1 MRADR
6 WHRAKD
12 VFNAAVEL
20 PEQQRE
26 LFIRRACDQDDSLRH
41 DVEALLKAHESTDS
55 FIERPAAQRAGLAS
69 APIDWIGRRFGPYRI
84 VGEVERGGMSEVYRA
99 VRDDNQYQKDVAI
112 KFLRHGF
119 DSESLLRRFR
129 AERQI
134 LAQLNH
140 PHIAH
145 LVDGGTT
152 ENGMPYLVMEYIQ
165 GQPIDVYCEQKRL
178 GIRERVDLV
187 RTLCG
192 AVHYVHQHLMVHGDL
207 KCNNVLVTERGVLKL
222 LDFGIAKLLN
232 PTPALGGAA
241 GLGGD
246 RFTSGYIALTPDYA
260 SPEQL
265 LGEPITTASDV
276 YSLGVLLYRLLAG
289 RLPFH
294 MRSALLPEE
303 VKELCELVPEPP
315 SVMAR
320 SAGESYRQL
329 SRHLIGDLDSIV
341 LKAIAKSPEDRY
353 GSVEQLSEDL
363 LSYLRGF
370 PVRARKDSAAYR
382 GKKFVLRN
390 RLASAAMALFVLA
403 MTGGIATTLW
413 LAQVADTER
422 WRAARHF
429 EIVRKFAN
437 SYMMEVHGAIENL
450 PGSITARKLLIDTSL
465 KNLSELAKEDTSD
478 NPMVRRDLASA
489 YEKVGDIQGR
499 LGGANMGDTEG
510 AIASYRIA
518 IRTRESLL
526 AQEGSSVELQRD
538 LLRAHGKLA
547 ELLMVGN
554 EPEVATTHFRTIT
567 HIASTLANAPN
578 ATVDD
583 RRGLG
588 NAYLAYGWHCVS
600 LKQID
605 DGLALMLKGAA
616 IYRELV
622 AADPTDIR
630 ARRNL
635 ALSHHRVGYTLIER
649 TDRYEEGAQYLTQG
663 LAMLREMSDADPNN
677 GDLSRVQAYTAM
689 ALGTARLKLDQPR
702 EAMTLFE
709 EAYQRFDAFR
719 VADVGDFEAPIA
731 AAHALGQV
739 SAALLAIDEPQEA
752 LARLSVAERLLSNQS
767 PSADRALPETQYYEG
782 LVHLQLG
789 KTHARLAA
797 DGAPSS
803 RPEHRRSARAWFG
816 KAIEVMK
823 RASVDTVHGE
833 RATERLREAEGLIE
847 DLHNPSAVSRNRG
860 I

>member
-1 MRADR
+1 MRSEQWR
-6 WHRAKD
+6 RAKD
-12 VFNAAVEL
+12 VFTSAVEL
-20 PEQQRE
+20 PARERE
-26 LFIRRACDQDDSLRH
+26 LFIRRACEDDVALRR
-41 DVEALLKAHESTDS
+41 DVEALLKAHESSDS

-165 GQPIDVYCEQKRL
+165 GQPIDVYCEQRKL

-232 PTPALGGAA
+232 PPPALGGVG

-294 MRSALLPEE
+294 MRSALMPEE
-303 VKELCELVPEPP
+303 IKELCEVVPERP
-315 SVMAR
+315 SVTAR
-320 SAGESYRQL
+320 RAGESYRQFA
-329 SRHLIGDLDSIV
+329 RHLEGDLDSII

-370 PVRARKDSAAYR
+370 PVRAHSDGAAYR
-382 GKKFVLRN
+382 AKKFVLRN
-390 RLASAAMALFVLA
+390 RLATAAIALFVLA

-413 LAQVADTER
+413 LAHLADVER

-429 EIVRKFAN
+429 EIVRKFAH
-437 SYMMEVHGAIENL
+437 SYMTEVHGAIENL

-465 KNLSELAKEDTSD
+465 KHLSELAKEETSD
-478 NPMVRRDLASA
+478 NPMVRHDLASA
-489 YEKVGDIQGR
+489 YEKIGDIQGR
-499 LGGANMGDTEG
+499 LGGANMGDTDG
-510 AIASYRIA
+510 AIANYRIA

-526 AQEGSSVELQRD
+526 AAEGNNVELQRD

-554 EPEVATTHFRTIT
+554 EPAAATEHFREIT
-567 HIASTLANAPN
+567 QIASTLANAPD

-588 NAYLAYGWHCVS
+588 NAYLSYGWHCVS
-600 LKQID
+600 LGHLEN
-605 DGLALMLKGAA
+605 GLELMLEAA
-616 IYRELV
+616 AHYRALL
-622 AADPTDIR
+622 AAEPNDIR

-635 ALSHHRVGYTLIER
+635 ALSHHRMGYTLIER
-649 TDRYEEGAQYLTQG
+649 TERYEEGARYLTDG
-663 LAMLREMSDADPNN
+663 LAMWREMSDADPNN
-677 GDLSRVQAYTAM
+677 GDLSRAQAYTAM
-689 ALGTARLKLDQPR
+689 ALASARLKLDQPR
-702 EAMTLFE
+702 EALPLFE
-709 EAYQRFDAFR
+709 EAYRRFDAFR
-719 VADVGDFEAPIA
+719 AADPGDFEAPIA

-739 SAALLAIDEPQEA
+739 SAALLAIDEPREA
-752 LARLSVAERLLSNQS
+752 LSRLAVAETLLRNQN
-767 PSADRALPETQYYEG
+767 PSADRELPETQYYEG
-782 LVHLQLG
+782 LVYLQLG
-789 KTHARLAA
+789 KTHSRLATVGGPLPKA
-797 DGAPSS
+797 
-803 RPEHRRSARAWFG
+803 EHRRLARSWLG
-816 KAIEVMK
+816 KTIESMK
-823 RASVDTVHGE
+823 RASVDTAHGG
-833 RATERLREAEGLIE
+833 RAKERLREAELQLE
-847 DLHNPSAVSRNRG
+847 ELRNPAV

>member
-1 MRADR
+1 MRADQ

-12 VFNAAVEL
+12 VFNSAVEL
-20 PEQQRE
+20 PARERE
-26 LFIRRACDQDDSLRH
+26 LFIRRACEDDAALRH
-41 DVEALLKAHESTDS
+41 DVEALLKAHESSDS
-55 FIERPAAQRAGLAS
+55 FIERPAAQRAGLATT
-69 APIDWIGRRFGPYRI
+69 PINWIGRRFGPYRI

-152 ENGMPYLVMEYIQ
+152 DNDMPYLVMEYIK
-165 GQPIDVYCEQKRL
+165 GQPIDVYCEQKKL

-265 LGEPITTASDV
+265 LGEPVTTASDV

-294 MRSALLPEE
+294 MRSALVPEE
-303 VKELCELVPEPP
+303 VKALCELVPEPP

-320 SAGESYRQL
+320 RAGESYRPFARSL
-329 SRHLIGDLDSIV
+329 EGDLDSII

-370 PVRARKDSAAYR
+370 PVRAHSDGTAYR
-382 GKKFVLRN
+382 AKKFVLRN
-390 RLASAAMALFVLA
+390 RFATAAMTLFAFA
-403 MTGGIATTLW
+403 MAGGIATALW
-413 LAQVADTER
+413 LAHIADTER

-429 EIVRKFAN
+429 EIVRKFAH
-437 SYMMEVHGAIENL
+437 SYMTEVHGAIENL

-465 KNLSELAKEDTSD
+465 KHLSELAKEETSD
-478 NPMVRRDLASA
+478 NPSVRRDLASA
-489 YEKVGDIQGR
+489 YEKIGDIQGR

-526 AQEGSSVELQRD
+526 AQEGNSVELQRD

-554 EPEVATTHFRTIT
+554 EPAIATTHFREIT
-567 HIASTLANAPN
+567 QIASTLANAPA

-600 LKQID
+600 LKAID

-616 IYRELV
+616 IYRELL
-622 AADPTDIR
+622 AANPTDIR

-649 TDRYEEGAQYLTQG
+649 SERYEEGAQYLSEG

-709 EAYQRFDAFR
+709 EAYRRFDGFR
-719 VADVGDFEAPIA
+719 AADAGDFEAPIA
-731 AAHALGQV
+731 AAHALGQL
-739 SAALLAIDEPQEA
+739 SAALLAINEPREA
-752 LARLSVAERLLSNQS
+752 LSRLTIAETLLSHQN

-782 LVHLQLG
+782 LVYLQLG

-797 DGAPSS
+797 DGGPLARS
-803 RPEHRRSARAWFG
+803 EHRRLARSWLG
-816 KAIEVMK
+816 KTIEAMK
-823 RASVDTVHGE
+823 RASVDTVHGD
-833 RATERLREAEGLIE
+833 RANERLREAEGLIDE
-847 DLHNPSAVSRNRG
+847 LHHSTAAAA
-860 I
+860 IA